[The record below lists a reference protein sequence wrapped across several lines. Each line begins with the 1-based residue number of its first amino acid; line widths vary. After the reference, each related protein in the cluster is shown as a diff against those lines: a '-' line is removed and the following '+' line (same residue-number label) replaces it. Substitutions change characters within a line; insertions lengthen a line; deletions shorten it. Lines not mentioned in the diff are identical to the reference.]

1 MSIIYHQMKYNS
13 RENKYIISKLEPKS
27 SVDTTKVNE
36 VIQLSSKLWVARRK
50 QDLIDLAEEM
60 KATKIAEYRKM
71 ISLINRRVI
80 EV

>member
-13 RENKYIISKLEPKS
+13 RENKYIISKLEPKI
-27 SVDTTKVNE
+27 SVDTTKVNA
-36 VIQLSSKLWVARRK
+36 VIQLSSKLWIARRK

-71 ISLINRRVI
+71 ISLINRRAI

>member
-36 VIQLSSKLWVARRK
+36 VIQLSSKLWIARRK

-71 ISLINRRVI
+71 ISLINRRAI